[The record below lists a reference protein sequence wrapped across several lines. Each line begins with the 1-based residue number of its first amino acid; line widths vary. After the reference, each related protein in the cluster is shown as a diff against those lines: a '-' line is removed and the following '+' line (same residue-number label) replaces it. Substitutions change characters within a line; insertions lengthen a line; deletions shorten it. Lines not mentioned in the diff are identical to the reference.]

1 MMWNTGI
8 LKQAVTH
15 YLKQK
20 RKSLSHLQLSVES
33 MLSCIT
39 INYYMYVSETNIL
52 RQ

>member
-1 MMWNTGI
+1 MWNTGI

-20 RKSLSHLQLSVES
+20 RKAVSHLQLSVEP

-39 INYYMYVSETNIL
+39 INYYMYVSETNIY